1 MMLMN
6 SKPQVCTC
14 LLLVVAQC
22 HGGLAN
28 ITLTRLTIEAELTAL
43 DTTNTEVEWMHE
55 LLIDLSVVKKTNT
68 NYP

>member
-1 MMLMN
+1 
-6 SKPQVCTC
+6 
-14 LLLVVAQC
+14 VVAQC

-55 LLIDLSVVKKTNT
+55 LLIDLSVVKKPIPTILMNCENKT
-68 NYP
+68 VILSR

>member
-1 MMLMN
+1 
-6 SKPQVCTC
+6 
-14 LLLVVAQC
+14 LVVAQC

-55 LLIDLSVVKKTNT
+55 LLIDLSVVQKPIPTILTNCENQT
-68 NYP
+68 VILSR